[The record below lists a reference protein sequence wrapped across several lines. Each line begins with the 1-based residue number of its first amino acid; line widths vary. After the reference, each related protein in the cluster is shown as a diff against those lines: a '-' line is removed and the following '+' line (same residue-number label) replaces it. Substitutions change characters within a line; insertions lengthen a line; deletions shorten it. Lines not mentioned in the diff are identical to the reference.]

1 MTVVGPPGPPGKN
14 GLNGTDG
21 TNGRDGK
28 DGRDGR
34 DGVKVRQNIG
44 LCAWGDSA
52 ALVSLYW
59 NWLRAK
65 QSKRQFL

>member
-21 TNGRDGK
+21 QNGRDGK

-34 DGVKVRQNIG
+34 DGPKVLFYSFTRDQTLAIFYLN
-44 LCAWGDSA
+44 A
-52 ALVSLYW
+52 
-59 NWLRAK
+59 
-65 QSKRQFL
+65 F

>member
-21 TNGRDGK
+21 QNGRDGK

-34 DGVKVRQNIG
+34 DGPKVLFYSFTRDQTLLIFYLN
-44 LCAWGDSA
+44 A
-52 ALVSLYW
+52 
-59 NWLRAK
+59 
-65 QSKRQFL
+65 F

>member
-21 TNGRDGK
+21 QNGRDGK

-34 DGVKVRQNIG
+34 DGPKVLFYSFTRDQTLPIF
-44 LCAWGDSA
+44 
-52 ALVSLYW
+52 
-59 NWLRAK
+59 
-65 QSKRQFL
+65 FLNAF